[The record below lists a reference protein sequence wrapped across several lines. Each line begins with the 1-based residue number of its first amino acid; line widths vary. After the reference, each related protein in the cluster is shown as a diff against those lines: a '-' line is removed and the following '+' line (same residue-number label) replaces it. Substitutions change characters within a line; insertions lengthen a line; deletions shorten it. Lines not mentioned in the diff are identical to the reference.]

1 METSAE
7 CICCN
12 EIPNVLTKKQE
23 NNSSIKCITEHP
35 GFEAVCLN
43 VWVLQVAYFQ
53 YRQEHGGGNMQKL
66 RRERKNTLFRIPSP
80 NVEDTL
86 SEK

>member
-53 YRQEHGGGNMQKL
+53 YRQEHGAGSSP
-66 RRERKNTLFRIPSP
+66 PSLHEY
-80 NVEDTL
+80 VVYL
-86 SEK
+86 SFFICNCHI

>member
-43 VWVLQVAYFQ
+43 VWKTA
-53 YRQEHGGGNMQKL
+53 
-66 RRERKNTLFRIPSP
+66 RKPDKNEAVTQHKSRFSKQ
-80 NVEDTL
+80 
-86 SEK
+86 S

>member
-35 GFEAVCLN
+35 GFSGCVSQCMGPASSLFSVLAGTRGWIFAAILARVCGIS
-43 VWVLQVAYFQ
+43 VLFY
-53 YRQEHGGGNMQKL
+53 M
-66 RRERKNTLFRIPSP
+66 
-80 NVEDTL
+80 
-86 SEK
+86 